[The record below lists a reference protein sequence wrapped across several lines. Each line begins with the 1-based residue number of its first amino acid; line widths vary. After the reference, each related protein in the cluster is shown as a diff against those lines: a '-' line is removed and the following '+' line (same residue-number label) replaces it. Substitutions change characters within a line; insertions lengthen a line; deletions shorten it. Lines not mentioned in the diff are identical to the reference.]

1 MAINIIEYNIMR
13 RMRQELMLPL
23 GGDILELGE
32 ANWYGDVDLNL
43 LLQDIGNFAPADQQ
57 AKLRA
62 QLQEAVEANRPGV
75 LWEIAK
81 VYWQAFLQP
90 ASMTAIDFHGT
101 DKALKLDLNSPI
113 KLKRQF
119 HIVMNGGTLEH
130 VFNVAQ
136 AFKTIHDHT
145 RPGGFMLHG
154 FPFTGWVDHGFYGFN
169 PTFVW
174 DLAASNDY
182 RVCLFV
188 YSEVNP
194 PKIVPLTAREQIL
207 HMAKEGQIGQNS
219 MLYVTLRRPDEEKS
233 FRIPMQGFYA
243 GSVSQEAAQAWKTL
257 R

>member
-1 MAINIIEYNIMR
+1 MAINIVEYNIMR

-32 ANWYGDVDLNL
+32 ANWYGDIDLNI
-43 LLQDIGNFAPADQQ
+43 LLQDIGNFAPPDQE

-81 VYWQAFLQP
+81 VYWQTFVQP

-119 HIVMNGGTLEH
+119 HIVMNIGTLEH

-136 AFKTIHDHT
+136 AFKTVHDHT

-154 FPFTGWVDHGFYGFN
+154 LPFTGWVDHGFYCFN

-174 DLAASNDY
+174 DLAAINDY
-182 RVCLFV
+182 GL
-188 YSEVNP
+188 
-194 PKIVPLTAREQIL
+194 
-207 HMAKEGQIGQNS
+207 
-219 MLYVTLRRPDEEKS
+219 S
-233 FRIPMQGFYA
+233 FR
-243 GSVSQEAAQAWKTL
+243 L
-257 R
+257 